1 MRAKVKFRL
10 LFLMLAIIS
19 VTLGVHWTPDTL
31 AQDVDKLR
39 LAIIAT
45 VYFALIPLAYWYCII
60 KIGEQKL
67 WKLLV
72 IFSLSSLVARLSFP
86 ADIAH
91 YFEFIAWLRYPII
104 GVLIIIEMYL
114 IVSIVRG
121 LLKVRNV
128 NGDPRV
134 GVLELYGDDE
144 KKLSVG
150 FILASE
156 ATNWYYAI
164 PRFSRNHPPA
174 ISSINLLSAKPWHL
188 CLMLTACLLACVSC
202 YVLLVNW
209 SELAAIIVPSIIS
222 LSLVMLVANHRL
234 SKHYSLYILRNKLI
248 INNAMWG
255 FMAIELNNIDSVSA
269 SLKPK
274 HIAEGELMVGRGKHT
289 NISIHFKKPQWYFGG
304 LGQLADKIETLHLS
318 VKDPEKL
325 RQALQ
330 GKNIEQAA

>member
-1 MRAKVKFRL
+1 MRSKVKFRL
-10 LFLMLAIIS
+10 IFILFAIIS
-19 VTLGVHWTPDTL
+19 VTLGVHWTPETL
-31 AQDVDKLR
+31 TTEVDKLS
-39 LAIIAT
+39 LGIIAA
-45 VYFALIPLAYWYCII
+45 VYFSLLPLAYWYCII
-60 KIGEQKL
+60 KVGEQKL

-72 IFSLSSLVARLSFP
+72 IFSLSSLIARLSFP

-164 PRFSRNHPPA
+164 PWFSRHHPAA

-188 CLMLTACLLACVSC
+188 CLMLSSCLFACISSYLILIS
-202 YVLLVNW
+202 W
-209 SELAAIIVPSIIS
+209 SLLAAIIVSSILS

-234 SKHYSLYILRNKLI
+234 AKHYSLYFLRSKLVV
-248 INNAMWG
+248 NNAIWG
-255 FMAIELNNIDSVSA
+255 FMAIELDNIDSVTA

-274 HIAEGELMVGRGKHT
+274 HIAEGELMLGRGEYT

-304 LGQLADKIETLHLS
+304 LGQLTEKIDTLHLS
-318 VKDPEKL
+318 VKNPEKL

-330 GKNIEQAA
+330 VQNEEQAA